1 MNCAKKY
8 SIMIEMNR
16 SEIQTA
22 VSAMQQLVACNHDDG
37 FSSSYIVQD
46 QELTRP
52 IHFAAQR
59 GKCDVIQG
67 LITEYGVD
75 PTSKAVVS

>member
-1 MNCAKKY
+1 MQKY
-8 SIMIEMNR
+8 FIMIEMHR

-22 VSAMQQLVACNHDDG
+22 FATMQQLLVACNHVLW
-37 FSSSYIVQD
+37 FSYIVQD

-59 GKCDVIQG
+59 GKCDVIRG